1 METLEKFEK
10 LKPEKKTKIINAGL
24 EVFSNY
30 GYEQASTDL
39 ITQKAQ
45 ISKGAL
51 FHYFENKENF
61 FIYLFNYASVEIAN
75 KVNPAPPIEKMDIF
89 EYLPYITKQKID
101 LIKEYPF
108 LMNFVMKAYEQNY
121 HLLKEKGKIDFFEN
135 YQNHSNYILQE
146 INFDTLN
153 KGISK
158 ETFLSWVSMI
168 SQGFIQNYVQ
178 FPEEHR
184 KRLIKELFFLFDEL
198 KKNFRKD

>member
-89 EYLPYITKQKID
+89 EYLPYITKQK
-101 LIKEYPF
+101 
-108 LMNFVMKAYEQNY
+108 
-121 HLLKEKGKIDFFEN
+121 
-135 YQNHSNYILQE
+135 
-146 INFDTLN
+146 
-153 KGISK
+153 
-158 ETFLSWVSMI
+158 
-168 SQGFIQNYVQ
+168 
-178 FPEEHR
+178 
-184 KRLIKELFFLFDEL
+184 
-198 KKNFRKD
+198 